1 MRLILLGPPG
11 AGKGTQAA
19 ILIDKYKIP
28 QLSTGDMLRAAIKA
42 GTPMGLAAK
51 AIMDRGD
58 LVSDEIVSG
67 IISDRLD
74 APDSARGFVL
84 DGFPRTIPQAET
96 LDAML
101 AKKGIALDAVI
112 WMYVD
117 RDMLIERILKRAKE
131 SANAARGDDNPDVIR
146 NRLEVYRQ
154 QTEPL
159 VFYYQDQGLL
169 RVVNGMESIEDV
181 TAQIDHVL
189 ARTTNALKGLK

>member
-1 MRLILLGPPG
+1 LILLGPPG

-19 ILIDKYKIP
+19 ILIEKYKIP

-51 AIMDRGD
+51 EIMDRGD

-74 APDSARGFVL
+74 APDSARGFIL

-101 AKKGIALDAVI
+101 ARKGIKLDAVI

-117 RDMLIERILKRAKE
+117 RDMLIDRILNRAKE
-131 SANAARGDDNPDVIR
+131 SQSAARGDDNPDVIR

-181 TAQIDHVL
+181 TGQIDHVL

>member
-58 LVSDEIVSG
+58 LVSDDIVSG

-131 SANAARGDDNPDVIR
+131 SVNAARGDDNPDVVR